1 MILERDWIAE
11 ALGIPIRLTWTE
23 QRFPLPPS
31 QLMGLAW
38 LELLKECGPGVYII
52 ESVRFCRSNYTVR
65 VGSVTT
71 GTIYQRLREHSSDRE
86 ITRHRGG
93 GLLDSGLRAFW
104 ACTGSLNPEGVEKY
118 VKRVLDPED
127 GKRYPKM
134 VAEVKVELPRPI
146 QDRLLEIVREP
157 LGLAAL
163 KDAESQI
170 LHPGGTGGGA

>member
-1 MILERDWIAE
+1 MIVQRDWIAE

-31 QLMGLAW
+31 QRMGLAW
-38 LELLKECGPGVYII
+38 LELLKERRPGAYII
-52 ESVRFCRSNYTVR
+52 ESVRFGRSNYTVR

-104 ACTGSLNPEGVEKY
+104 ACTGSLDPKGVEKY
-118 VKRVLDPED
+118 LKRVLDPKE
-127 GKRYPKM
+127 GRRYPKM

-146 QDRLLEIVREP
+146 QDRLLGIVREP
-157 LGLAAL
+157 FGFAAL
-163 KDAESQI
+163 KDSGSQI
-170 LHPGGTGGGA
+170 PHPG